1 MDEMDPVLNAESP
14 VALEINTNHRY
25 KAEEMGV
32 IEFRIRNQSPRP
44 IKALNLVLDCPFEMS
59 KMKSASFP
67 TLAPSAERRP
77 SVQVI
82 PGRGG
87 EALLEI
93 EIDLEDEGRLP
104 LVFRGQTSVTISSK
118 NQGTTSNTSFTL
130 DIHDIQKFM
139 GNDLSELIAGAGTD
153 KEIDAER
160 LHKRMERQDP
170 FWMRVDLDLDEQETV
185 RQRAALRKIL
195 VPPSGQMP
203 VRTARAFLE
212 SFNPSAPRR
221 VFVYSMPEVVFGREA
236 QRSDAVLRFLPD
248 FDNDPR
254 SKTISAEQ
262 LIVRYRG
269 GECTLGMAPN
279 AHQLMSVNHRLLQDA
294 EQIPLAEAAD
304 IKIGP
309 CELMLKVACAARNE
323 DSQWKRTKEEILQF
337 DPGNDPFE
345 ASPWDLVSFTRP
357 TNGREEEYFWL
368 LRKMEI
374 GWDAGATASL
384 QLGWPLRPRARL
396 VFWAG
401 RYYLEAIGSEA
412 EIKVG
417 DSMLPPGKIMCL
429 DSETEIGFGSLRY
442 QWRLL

>member
-1 MDEMDPVLNAESP
+1 MDEMDPALNAESP

-25 KAEEMGV
+25 RAEEMGV
-32 IEFRIRNQSPRP
+32 VEFRIRNQSPRP
-44 IKALNLVLDCPFEMS
+44 IKALNLVLDCPFEMPR
-59 KMKSASFP
+59 MKSASFP
-67 TLAPSAERRP
+67 TLALSAERR
-77 SVQVI
+77 SSIQVI
-82 PGRGG
+82 PGKGG
-87 EALLEI
+87 EALLDI
-93 EIDLEDEGRLP
+93 EINFEDEGRLP
-104 LVFRGQTSVTISSK
+104 LVFTGQTSVTISSK
-118 NQGTTSNTSFTL
+118 NQVTSSHTSYTL
-130 DIHDIQKFM
+130 DLHGIQKFM
-139 GNDLSELIAGAGTD
+139 GNDLSEVMAGAGAN
-153 KEIDAER
+153 KEIDPEL

-170 FWMRVDLDLDEQETV
+170 FWMRVDLDFDEQETV
-185 RQRAALRKIL
+185 RRRGALRKIIA
-195 VPPSGQMP
+195 PPSGQMP
-203 VRTARAFLE
+203 VRTSRALLE
-212 SFNPSAPRR
+212 SLNPAAPRR

-248 FDNDPR
+248 FENDPR

-269 GECTLGMAPN
+269 GECTLGLAPN

-294 EQIPLAEAAD
+294 EQIPLAGAAD

-309 CELMLKVACAARNE
+309 CELMLKVACAARTE
-323 DSQWKRTKEEILQF
+323 DPQWKRTKEEILQS
-337 DPGNDPFE
+337 DPSNDPFE

-374 GWDAGATASL
+374 GWEAGAAAGL

-412 EIKVG
+412 EIKVS